1 MKRFKLWLRVFTGK
15 WLENFRQ
22 CDLLLLLL
30 CVIATAFGFL
40 MIASA
45 TSGYSEGIMRYMFMQ
60 ALASAAGIFL
70 YVLISSIDTDFFSE
84 HRMAL
89 VIINAVLLIM
99 LIPFGVTVNG
109 NRSWLRFPF
118 LPFNIQA
125 AEICKISFI
134 LILASVMSSRQNNLS
149 SPTSIFHMLAH
160 LILLFGMNFI
170 ISGDLGVS
178 LIFAFIFLGMTF
190 GGGVSGFWF
199 MVAIGIVAVG
209 APLAWNFFL
218 ADYQKKRIAVL
229 FDPSLDPYGTGAMY
243 HTIRAMRSLTG
254 GGLTGQGLFQGNR
267 TQAGALF
274 AQHTDYIFAAIGEE
288 LGFIGCAAVLLLLGL
303 IIFRCVWVGLRSQDF
318 LRRLVCFGAASA
330 LFFQVL
336 INVGMCLG
344 VAPVIGLTLPFIS
357 YGGSSIITLYTML
370 GLVSGVY
377 ARPAPTVQQRY
388 IHPPVTY
395 HE

>member
-45 TSGYSEGIMRYMFMQ
+45 TSSEGIMRYMIMQ

-149 SPTSIFHMLAH
+149 SPASIFHMTAH
-160 LILLFGMNFI
+160 LVLLFGMNFL

-199 MVAIGIVAVG
+199 LIAIGFVAVG

-218 ADYQKKRIAVL
+218 ADYQKRRIAVL

-288 LGFIGCAAVLLLLGL
+288 LGFVGCAAVLLLLGL